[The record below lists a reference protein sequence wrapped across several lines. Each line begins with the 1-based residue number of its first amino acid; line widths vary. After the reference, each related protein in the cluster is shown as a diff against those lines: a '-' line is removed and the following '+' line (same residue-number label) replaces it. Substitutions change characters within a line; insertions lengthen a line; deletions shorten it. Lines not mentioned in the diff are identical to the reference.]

1 MLIYTAW
8 QLGPAL
14 GALSGISGRN
24 CWGGEQS
31 HYLVLVNALLF
42 SGACCCSELDLISHC
57 RKCLSFSCSPL
68 LGREGGGLNPG
79 QRGNKPC
86 CKSRS

>member
-24 CWGGEQS
+24 CWGGEES
-31 HYLVLVNALLF
+31 HYLVLANALLCF
-42 SGACCCSELDLISHC
+42 SLVHVVV
-57 RKCLSFSCSPL
+57 
-68 LGREGGGLNPG
+68 
-79 QRGNKPC
+79 
-86 CKSRS
+86 RSWI